1 VGAICA
7 FSPVHP
13 QPSRQGRTHEDRK
26 KMNDS
31 QTDPIAVTIPNAL
44 RLSGLGRTK
53 LYELIAKREIQTA
66 RVGSR
71 RLVLVESL
79 RRFLA
84 SRAA

>member
-1 VGAICA
+1 MDN
-7 FSPVHP
+7 P
-13 QPSRQGRTHEDRK
+13 
-26 KMNDS
+26 

-84 SRAA
+84 SQEA